1 MRMREL
7 LELAELYDVTCDEAL
22 RMVKEAEKDGE
33 EHDFFEDIKK
43 QAEAACAE

>member
-22 RMVKEAEKDGE
+22 QMVEDAEKDGE
-33 EHDFFEDIKK
+33 EHDFFEDVKER
-43 QAEAACAE
+43 AALACAE